1 MIKNNNNFITRR
13 SSGYVPVFNPNFIIG
28 NYLSKTIQADYNL
41 PLNLLAINCRSFF
54 LYPSRR
60 EVMIGLFYNLDTN
73 LELVTFI
80 SVPALT
86 AQKIYTNGHQPQVQ
100 AQIHHEM
107 EGASCIYAIVEQNS
121 GQCYIGYADTN
132 LA

>member
-1 MIKNNNNFITRR
+1 
-13 SSGYVPVFNPNFIIG
+13 
-28 NYLSKTIQADYNL
+28 
-41 PLNLLAINCRSFF
+41 
-54 LYPSRR
+54 
-60 EVMIGLFYNLDTN
+60 MIGLFYNLDTN

-86 AQKIYTNGHQPQVQ
+86 AQKIYTNCHQPQVQ

-107 EGASCIYAIVEQNS
+107 EGASWIYAIVEQNS

-132 LA
+132 LAWEFEREFRYSYLNLSVSLW